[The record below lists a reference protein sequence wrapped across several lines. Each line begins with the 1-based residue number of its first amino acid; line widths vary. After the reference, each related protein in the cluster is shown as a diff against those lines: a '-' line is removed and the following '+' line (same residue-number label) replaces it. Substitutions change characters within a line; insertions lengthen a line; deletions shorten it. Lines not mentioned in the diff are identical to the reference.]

1 MRSLL
6 SIFFLMAIFC
16 CQAQTAEPVLFKP
29 GLISNGG
36 EFGLTISP
44 DSKTALWVFSKG
56 KRDSLRIMESR
67 KINGEWSKPVTASFS
82 TASGKWKDIDPM
94 FSPDGKW
101 LLFQSDRLKL
111 QDTSR
116 TDFDIWAVQ
125 VLPYGWGEPYNLGN
139 QVNSLQSESYASMTW
154 SGHIYFM
161 KENSDR
167 IGKSDI
173 YRSAFENGTYQQP
186 VNIGLPVNTPE
197 RESNP
202 FISPDERYLI
212 YFSSDSSGYGE
223 VDLYI
228 SATKDGKWQ
237 TPVNL
242 GKPINTAAAE
252 FCPFYHEKEKKLY
265 FSRQVKQ
272 AGRMQED
279 LFWVDFDISSH
290 IK

>member
-1 MRSLL
+1 MK
-6 SIFFLMAIFC
+6 SIFSVLFLLAMYC
-16 CQAQTAEPVLFKP
+16 SQAQHEPEIFNP

-44 DSKTALWVFSKG
+44 DSKTALWVKSNG
-56 KRDSLRIMESR
+56 KRDSLRIMES
-67 KINGEWSKPVTASFS
+67 KKVNGKWTKPVIASFS
-82 TASGKWKDIDPM
+82 TASGQWKDIDPM
-94 FSPDGKW
+94 FSPDGKL

-111 QDTSR
+111 TDTVR

-125 VLPYGWGEPYNLGN
+125 VLPDGWGEPYNLGN
-139 QVNSLQSESYASMTW
+139 QINSVLSESYASMTR

-161 KENSDR
+161 KENSDG

-173 YRSAFENGTYQQP
+173 YKSAFENGRYQPP
-186 VNIGLPVNTPE
+186 VNIGFPVNTTV

-202 FISPDERYLI
+202 FISPDEGYLI

-223 VDLYI
+223 VDLYVSTI
-228 SATKDGKWQ
+228 KEGKWQ

-252 FCPFYHEKEKKLY
+252 FCPFYHVIEKKLY

-272 AGRMQED
+272 QGRMQED
-279 LFWVDFDISSH
+279 LFWVDFDISRH
-290 IK
+290 LK